1 MTQASVLRQLWN
13 SPVGKA
19 GLVLFGLLVLVA
31 LWVVL
36 NYPLSFGPQRWSN
49 PAVWGDYPKNA
60 PPAWTNFAGKRAV
73 HRVLEMRQSVVEG
86 QTQIY
91 RAPFVVQALPSFVSF
106 SLSQAEFQ
114 GRPPS
119 IEVVLQR
126 PDEGKVTLYRT
137 VLSGPLSG
145 ERPPYKRHFE
155 EPYRVLLSSEP
166 EVGDALTDFLEQK
179 YGTNLPYEDIQR
191 QPLNA
196 MFGLPR
202 DGFIEPLGGN
212 YQVEVRVSTAD
223 PADKIGLTR
232 FVLGGAV
239 YGAMGTDGQGRDL
252 IQGLLFGLP
261 VALIIGIVVS
271 LVSTILGTSIGLI
284 SGYVGGLTD
293 TLIQRAADVVNNVPT
308 LPLLIFLIFILGSK
322 LWLILLILTVFSWPG
337 LAIYVRSMV
346 LSLRSSQ
353 EVEAARTL
361 GASRLHIILRHVFP
375 HVAPFIYAQMI
386 FSVPGAILAEAGLSF
401 LGLGDPSLPTWGQ
414 ILEQGFRTGAVFL
427 GYWWWVIPPGILL
440 VITALA
446 FMLIS
451 LAMEPIVNPRLRR
464 EG

>member
-1 MTQASVLRQLWN
+1 
-13 SPVGKA
+13 VGKA
-19 GLVLFGLLVLVA
+19 GIVLLGLLLLVA

-36 NYPLSFGPQRWSN
+36 TYPLDFGSRRWSN
-49 PAVWGDYPKNA
+49 PAVWGDFPKNA
-60 PPAWTNFAGKRAV
+60 PPSWTNFGGKRAV
-73 HRVLEMRQSVVEG
+73 HRVLELGQSETEG
-86 QTQIY
+86 NVRVY
-91 RAPFVVQALPSFVSF
+91 RMSLAVQALPTFVSF
-106 SLSQAEFQ
+106 GLSEVEYQS
-114 GRPPS
+114 RPP
-119 IEVVLQR
+119 EVEVNLLR
-126 PDEGKVTLYRT
+126 PDEGTVTLFRT
-137 VLSGPLSG
+137 VLSGPLPG
-145 ERPPYKRHFE
+145 ESPPYRRHVE

-166 EVGDALTDFLEQK
+166 EMGDALTEFLEEK
-179 YGTNLPYEDIQR
+179 YGTNLPYDDIQR

-196 MFGLPR
+196 MFGLPK
-202 DGFIEPLGGN
+202 DGFIETLKGN
-212 YQVEVRVSTAD
+212 YQVEVRVNASD
-223 PADKIGLTR
+223 PADKIGKIR

-252 IQGLLFGLP
+252 AQGLLFGLP

-271 LVSTILGTSIGLI
+271 VVSTILGTTMGLI
-284 SGYVGGLTD
+284 SGYMGGLTD
-293 TLIQRAADVVNNVPT
+293 TLIQRAADVINNVPT
-308 LPLLIFLIFILGSK
+308 LPLLIFFIFILGPK

-361 GASRLHIILRHVFP
+361 GASRFHTIFRHVFP

-386 FSVPGAILAEAGLSF
+386 FSVPGAILSEAGLSF

-427 GYWWWVIPPGILL
+427 GYWWWVVPPGILL